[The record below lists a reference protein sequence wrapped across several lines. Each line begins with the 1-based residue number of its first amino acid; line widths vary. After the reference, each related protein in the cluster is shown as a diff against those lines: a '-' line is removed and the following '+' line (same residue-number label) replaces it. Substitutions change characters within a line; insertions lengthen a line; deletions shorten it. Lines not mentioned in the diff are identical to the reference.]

1 MTPRQLKYFVAIA
14 RCGSITTAASHL
26 HVAQPSLS
34 QHIATLEEE
43 LGVPV
48 FERHARGVTLTVEGQ
63 RLLERA
69 TSLLRQFERLRDDVR
84 RAPDDIV
91 GNVNLC
97 LVDSIAP
104 LLTVPL
110 FRRLA
115 EVAPRLTL
123 HLSTG
128 ISREAHA
135 LVEARRV
142 DIALLPTAFELPR
155 LEVMPL
161 FEEYFRVFGTAE
173 WLAADTKRL
182 RFADLAS
189 LPLAIPDRSHDLRK
203 ILERAALAQGVS
215 LNVRYELNNAEV
227 VSSVVSAGLACAIM
241 PHNTFSAAV
250 RERLIVHELIEP
262 SLTRA
267 QSLVWMT
274 DHPLTPAGE
283 LVRNTLVHLTHQFI
297 EDGTLQARR
306 L

>member
-34 QHIATLEEE
+34 QHIAALEEE

-48 FERHARGVTLTVEGQ
+48 FERHARGVTLTPEGQ

-69 TSLLRQFERLRDDVR
+69 TSLLRQFDRLRDDVR
-84 RAPDDIV
+84 QAPDGIE
-91 GNVNLC
+91 GNINLC
-97 LVDSIAP
+97 LVGSIAP

-115 EVAPRLTL
+115 ELAPRLTL
-123 HLSTG
+123 NLSTG

-142 DIALLPTAFELPR
+142 DIALMPTAFELPR
-155 LEVMPL
+155 LEVLPL
-161 FEEYFRVFGTAE
+161 FEERFHVFGTSQ
-173 WLAADTKRL
+173 WLDDAASTL
-182 RFADLAS
+182 RFVELAGI
-189 LPLAIPDRSHDLRK
+189 PLATPDRDHDLRK
-203 ILERAALAQGVS
+203 ILERTALTQGLS

-227 VSSVVSAGLACAIM
+227 LSSVVSAGLACAVM
-241 PHNTFSAAV
+241 PHNTFSATV
-250 RERLIVHELIEP
+250 RERLVVREVVEP
-262 SLTRA
+262 RLTRT
-267 QSLVWMT
+267 QSLVWLT

-283 LVRNTLVHLTHQFI
+283 LVRNTLAHLTHQFI
-297 EDGTLQARR
+297 DDGTLQARR